1 MLVKECMTKDPITIS
16 LKEDVQY
23 GFYLLKKHNIRQ
35 LPVTNNGYIL
45 GIVTERDLRMLIEK
59 EYGIK
64 IESAMSTNLKTI
76 SQDKSIE
83 TAAQIIHDNKFN
95 ALPVV
100 DGKDMLVGIITVT
113 DVLQGLLKVLEDK
126 KQNKINPELPDE
138 NYD

>member
-16 LKEDVQY
+16 TDEDVQY
-23 GFYLLKKHNIRQ
+23 AFYILKKHDIKQ

-64 IESAMSTNLKTI
+64 IESAMSTNLQTI
-76 SQDKSIE
+76 SEDDRIE
-83 TAAQIIHDNKFN
+83 KAAQIIHYKKYN

-100 DGKDMLVGIITVT
+100 DNTDKLVGIITVT
-113 DVLQGLLKVLEDK
+113 DIIEGLLTI
-126 KQNKINPELPDE
+126 INDQK
-138 NYD
+138 NQ

>member
-16 LKEDVQY
+16 TDEDVQY
-23 GFYLLKKHNIRQ
+23 AFYILKKHDIKQ

-64 IESAMSTNLKTI
+64 IESAMSTNLQTI
-76 SQDKSIE
+76 SEDDRIE
-83 TAAQIIHDNKFN
+83 KAAQIIHYKMYN

-100 DGKDMLVGIITVT
+100 DNTDKLVGIITVT
-113 DVLQGLLKVLEDK
+113 DIIEGLLTI
-126 KQNKINPELPDE
+126 INDQK
-138 NYD
+138 NQ